1 MPKCFKNLL
10 AGLIGLGLLLSAL
23 VAGAQTSAPNWPT
36 RPIRWIVPFAAGG
49 TADATARHIAQKLTE
64 RWGQQV
70 MVDNKPGANTI
81 IAAVEAARAA
91 PDGYT
96 LFQPINST
104 LTVNQFAVTRLP
116 YDALKDFTPI
126 AVIASVPLIF
136 VANDTMP
143 AHTMQEFIALAK
155 KSPEAFTMG
164 GGVVGVQLAA
174 ERFMRD
180 AGVKTRYVAYKSGAD
195 VTKGLLSGEIHSGLD
210 GVPAYPPLF
219 KAGKLRPLATNSARR
234 IASLPDVPTLGE
246 LGLKNSE
253 APMWHALMGPAGLPA
268 PIRQKISDDLKEVLA
283 MPDLRDKMGALG
295 LEANWIGA
303 DDFVKLIKSESANMG
318 PLVKDLGIRME

>member
-1 MPKCFKNLL
+1 MKIRYRLTL
-10 AGLIGLGLLLSAL
+10 AAALALGTLIPA
-23 VAGAQTSAPNWPT
+23 AQAQQASSWPS
-36 RPIRWIVPFAAGG
+36 RPVRWIVPFAAGG

-70 MVDNKPGANTI
+70 LVDNKPGANTI

-104 LTVNQFAVTRLP
+104 LTVNQFAVSKLP
-116 YDALKDFTPI
+116 YDGLRDFTPI
-126 AVIASVPLIF
+126 AVLASVPLIF
-136 VANDTMP
+136 VANDSSPARTMN
-143 AHTMQEFIALAK
+143 ELIALAR
-155 KSPEAFTMG
+155 KSPDVITMG

-180 AGVKTRYVAYKSGAD
+180 AGVKVRYVAYKSGAD
-195 VTKGLLSGEIHSGLD
+195 VTKGLLSGEIQSGLD

-219 KAGKLRPLATNSARR
+219 KANKLRPLATNSTRR
-234 IASLPDVPTLGE
+234 LASLPDVPTLTE

-253 APMWHALMGPAGLPA
+253 APMWHGLMAPAGLNA
-268 PIRQKISDDLKEVLA
+268 DIQKKIAADLQVVLA
-283 MPDLRDKMGALG
+283 MPDLREKMSSLG
-295 LEANWIGA
+295 LEPAFAGP
-303 DDFVKLIKSESANMG
+303 DDFVKLIRTESANLG
-318 PLVKDLGIRME
+318 PLVRDLGIRME

>member
-1 MPKCFKNLL
+1 MLNRHRVLL
-10 AGLIGLGLLLSAL
+10 PAALALGMLLPA
-23 VAGAQTSAPNWPT
+23 ARADQPAWPT
-36 RPIRWIVPFAAGG
+36 RPVRWIVPFAAGG

-70 MVDNKPGANTI
+70 IVDNKPGANTM
-81 IAAVEAARAA
+81 IAAGEAARAA

-104 LTVNQFAVTRLP
+104 LTVNQFAVAKLP
-116 YDALKDFTPI
+116 YDGLRDFTPI

-143 AHTMQEFIALAK
+143 ARNMQELIALAK
-155 KSPEAFTMG
+155 KSPDAITMG

-180 AGVKTRYVAYKSGAD
+180 AGVKIQYIAYKSGAD
-195 VTKGLLSGEIHSGLD
+195 VTKGLLSKEIQTGLD
-210 GVPAYPPLF
+210 GVPAYPAHL
-219 KAGKLRPLATNSARR
+219 KAGKLRALATNSPKRL
-234 IASLPDVPTLGE
+234 ASLPDVPTLAE
-246 LGLKNSE
+246 LGLKNSD
-253 APMWHALMGPAGLPA
+253 APMWHGVMAPAGLP
-268 PIRQKISDDLKEVLA
+268 PQIQKKIAADLKDVLA
-283 MPDLRDKMGALG
+283 MPDLREKMLALG
-295 LEANWIGA
+295 LEPAWAGPE
-303 DDFVKLIKSESANMG
+303 DFVKLIKTESATMG